1 MDIVIVLDG
10 SNSIYPWD
18 AMTAFLQ
25 KLIPSL
31 DIGPQSTQV
40 TAARGPDIRGPSR
53 WLFIL
58 PSSSRQVSIIQYSVT
73 PKFEF
78 TLNEYT
84 NKEDLL
90 RATSRV
96 TQMSGGS
103 TNTFNAI
110 QYARLVCCVTPSV
123 LVWSVF
129 LFTARR

>member
-18 AMTAFLQ
+18 GMNAFLEN
-25 KLIPSL
+25 LIPSL

-40 TAARGPDIRGPSR
+40 TAARGPDVRGR
-53 WLFIL
+53 TRRLFIL
-58 PSSSRQVSIIQYSVT
+58 PSSSRQVSIIQYSVQ

-78 TLNEYT
+78 RLKEYT

-90 RATSRV
+90 RAASRV
-96 TQMSGGS
+96 TQMSGES
-103 TNTFNAI
+103 TNTFTAI

-123 LVWSVF
+123 LLWSVL